1 MQWTD
6 NLSTHLCLSVS
17 VALIF
22 KVNTMRGVCEAFVTM
37 WEKLENFPSRN
48 QILDVACDKWQLKFG
63 MAQFDQKCS
72 LVWVDIPYTG

>member
-22 KVNTMRGVCEAFVTM
+22 KVNTMTSVWDAFVTM
-37 WEKLENFPSRN
+37 WETLEKFPSRN

-72 LVWVDIPYTG
+72 LVCVDITYTG